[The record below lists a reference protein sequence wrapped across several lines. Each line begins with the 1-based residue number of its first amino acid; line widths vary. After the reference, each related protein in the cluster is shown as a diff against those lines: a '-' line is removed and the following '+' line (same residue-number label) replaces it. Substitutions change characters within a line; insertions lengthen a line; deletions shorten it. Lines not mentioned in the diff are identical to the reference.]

1 MDDTLVSSPTS
12 LSIAELLAVNRQ
24 LLDQI
29 PSLLARLD
37 QVEAENRELLRET
50 SILKCEVGYWKSRH
64 ADALLRIPEKDV
76 LIESLQAEI
85 KQLKSRQFGRK
96 TEKSSKGSTDRS
108 NTLPGE
114 MEAVPQPA
122 RKRGRQTGQQAPQ
135 RRGYE
140 HLPVVEELLVLPA
153 EQCLCDK
160 CGAPR
165 MAQGTEDSEQIEIE
179 VQAHRRKFRRQRYR
193 RSCQCPD
200 EPVTSIAPLPQK
212 LIPKGILGT
221 SVFVDVLI
229 SKYQVHQPVERW
241 LLEWRQN
248 DLDLAKGTVFDGLR
262 RIEPLLAPIHQAILQ
277 RAAAAQVSQADETR
291 WLMFAEV
298 EGKASHQWWMWAFL
312 GTDAIGYRLD
322 STRSHDVPE
331 QHFVGVTNAVLM
343 VDRYSAYKAM
353 KQVKQGHILLAFCW
367 AHVRRDFIEVGK
379 GTPELVPW
387 ALTWLRRIRDLYRW
401 QRLRLKHADNRVGE
415 PFVTA
420 DAELRQALS
429 DMQTQAAS
437 ELTPGQSLR
446 EPCRKALV
454 SLQVHWVGLTR
465 FVDDLRIPL
474 DNNRSERAAR
484 IVGLGRKNY
493 SGSVALWSGTL
504 AAAMFSIIATLSL
517 NGINPRLWLT
527 WYLTACAGCQVLS
540 DVSSY
545 LPWNLSPEQRLDL
558 ALQSPNT
565 SSFRSPTTSSLSP
578 SNTS

>member
-1 MDDTLVSSPTS
+1 MDDLLLFSPASFSVS
-12 LSIAELLAVNRQ
+12 ELLTVNRQ
-24 LLDQI
+24 VLAQVANL
-29 PSLLARLD
+29 SARLD
-37 QVEAENRELLRET
+37 QVEAENRELRRET
-50 SILKCEVGYWKSRH
+50 SILKCEVGFWKSRH
-64 ADALLRIPEKDV
+64 ADALVRISEKDC

-96 TEKSSKGSTDRS
+96 SEKSSQRSVDRS

-114 MEAVPQPA
+114 AGAVPQPV
-122 RKRGRQTGQQAPQ
+122 RKRGRQTGQPAPQ
-135 RRGYE
+135 RRRYE

-153 EQCLCDK
+153 EQCLCEQ

-179 VQAHRRKFRRQRYR
+179 IKAHRRTIRRQRYR
-193 RSCQCPD
+193 RRCQCPD
-200 EPVTSIAPLPQK
+200 EPVTIIAPLPAK

-229 SKYQVHQPVERW
+229 SKYQAHQPVERW

-262 RIEPLLAPIHQAILQ
+262 RIEPLLQPVHQAILT
-277 RAAAAQVSQADETR
+277 RTATAEVSQADETR
-291 WLMFAEV
+291 WLMFEEI
-298 EGKASHQWWMWAFL
+298 EGEARQQWWMWVFL
-312 GTDAIGYRLD
+312 GVDAIGYRLD

-331 QHFVGVTNAVLM
+331 AHFVGVKKAVLM

-353 KQVKQGHILLAFCW
+353 AQVKQGHILLAFCW
-367 AHVRRDFIEVGK
+367 SHVRRDFIEVGK
-379 GTPELVPW
+379 GSPELVPW
-387 ALTWLRRIRDLYRW
+387 ALTWLLRIRDLYRW
-401 QRLRLKHADNRVGE
+401 QRLRLKHAADRAGE

-420 DAELRQALS
+420 EAKLRQAFS

-437 ELTPGQSLR
+437 ELAHRESLR
-446 EPCRKALV
+446 EPCRKVLV
-454 SLQVHWVGLTR
+454 SLQAHWVGLTR

-484 IVGLGRKNY
+484 IVALGRKNY
-493 SGSVALWSGTL
+493 YGSMSQWSGTL
-504 AAAMFSIIATLSL
+504 AAAMFSILATLSL
-517 NGINPRLWLT
+517 HGINPRLWLT

-540 DVSSY
+540 NVSPY
-545 LPWNLSPEQRLDL
+545 LPWNLSSERKAELS
-558 ALQSPNT
+558 LQSPNT
-565 SSFRSPTTSSLSP
+565 SSLSL